1 MFRRSAALFLLVL
14 AAGSSSAQRAN
25 TSDRSAPAAP
35 LTTRATSD
43 TSNAMSTIRR
53 LRWRSV
59 GPANNAGRISV
70 VVGVPGNRDV
80 YYVAGANGGIIKTT
94 NAGVTF
100 RPIFDRQNISSI
112 GAIAIA
118 PSDPNIIY
126 VGTGEENPRNN
137 ASIGD
142 GVYKSVDAGEHWTKI
157 GLDKTDKIARISID
171 AKNPDLVYVCG
182 LGREWGPNEERGV
195 FKTSDGGKTWKKIL
209 YVDPQ
214 TACSDVAI
222 DPGNS
227 NIVYAGM
234 YTYRRWAWHLESG
247 GGSTAVYKSVNG
259 GESWERLSGKDR
271 ERGLPKGDMDRIG
284 IAVAASD
291 PDVVYVVS
299 ETKNE
304 GELWRSDDGGDHW
317 RTVNRDPNINFRPFY
332 YSDIRVDPKDPNRVF
347 SLSGSLYMSE
357 DGGANFKTIARDVH
371 GDHQALWIDPT
382 NPKYILSGSDGGWQV
397 SYDGGRNFEVVNT
410 FPFTQFYHI
419 NYDMQK
425 PYMVCGGLQD
435 NGNWCGA
442 SQTLSGQGNRKND
455 WYTVSGGDG
464 FFTVPVMDKPWLVY
478 SDAQGGMISITDTRT
493 GTQQSIYPYPNRVG
507 SVGDAMI
514 SHKYR
519 FNWNSPIALS
529 PLNPK
534 VVYFGGNVLFKSTDY
549 GHSWTPISP
558 DLTTNDPKKQE
569 SSGGP
574 IVVDNTAAEFHCTI
588 ITIAPSPVDSNVI
601 WVGTD
606 DGNVQVTR
614 DGGKTWSNVFTNVPG
629 LKPNAWIPT
638 VDASHYEAG
647 TAYVAA
653 DHHQD
658 DDYSPYAYMTTDYG
672 KTWKRITGDLPNSAA
687 WVHVVREDPKNRS
700 LFYMGT
706 EMGVWASWDKGA
718 HWISLRGDLPVVQVR
733 DIQVHPR
740 DNDLL
745 LATHGRGLYIM
756 DDISALQGLE
766 TAQSSDAVLFD
777 IRPATRWS
785 MWNRDGNLGQKKWTG
800 ENPPQGALI
809 TYYLKNQP
817 SGEVNITVTDGNNRV
832 VRRMR
837 RVADDAGINR
847 VVWDLRHDPP
857 AGAGGGRGGRGG
869 GGGAGGASTEGPQ
882 GGAAPDTSLAA
893 LRARRAAAAL
903 AEADAQPG
911 ADEGGFGRGGGAGL
925 DVVPGVYTVSLSV
938 NGKQLT
944 KTVQVDLDPRSD
956 MTPAQLTAQFE
967 TATQL
972 NDLATRVNAV
982 ISGVDDLLGQLT
994 SLQGQVRR
1002 NATTAQPPQQLLTD
1016 IGSTIGELRHFRD
1029 SVLARPLA
1037 GLGYRQYPRLRDEV
1051 QTVSGM
1057 VARPLM
1063 PPTAGELLRMG
1074 ELRTEADQAQAR
1086 LDTIIQ
1092 NRISKINQALSGTP
1106 HVIVPQRA
1114 GPIIP

>member
-1 MFRRSAALFLLVL
+1 MTRPPLTVAAVLALSITATAAAQRSASAVSQRPI
-14 AAGSSSAQRAN
+14 AATRPAEDTSA
-25 TSDRSAPAAP
+25 
-35 LTTRATSD
+35 ATS
-43 TSNAMSTIRR
+43 TIKR

-59 GPANNAGRISV
+59 GPANNAGRVSV
-70 VVGVPGNRDV
+70 VVGVPGDRDV

-94 NAGVTF
+94 NGGVTF
-100 RPIFDRQNISSI
+100 KPIFDKQDIGSI

-142 GVYKSVDAGEHWTKI
+142 GMYKSVDAGEHWTHI
-157 GLDKTDKIARISID
+157 GLEKSDKIARIVID
-171 AKNPDLVYVCG
+171 AKNPDLVFACG

-195 FKTSDGGKTWKKIL
+195 FKTTDGGKTWKKVL
-209 YVDPQ
+209 YVDNQ
-214 TACSDVAI
+214 TACSDIAA

-227 NIVYAGM
+227 NILYAGM

-247 GGSTAVYKSVNG
+247 GGNTAVYRSVDG
-259 GESWERLSGKDR
+259 GNTWERLSGKDR
-271 ERGLPKGDMDRIG
+271 DRGLPKGEMDRIG
-284 IAVAASD
+284 IAVAPSD
-291 PDVVYVVS
+291 PDIVYVVS
-299 ETKNE
+299 ETKTE

-317 RTVNRDPNINFRPFY
+317 RVVNRDPNINFRPFY
-332 YSDIRVDPKDPNRVF
+332 YSDIRVDPKNSNRVF

-357 DGGANFKTIARDVH
+357 DGGANFRTIGRDVH

-382 NPKYILSGSDGGWQV
+382 NSKYILSGSDGGWQV
-397 SYDGGRNFEVVNT
+397 SYDGGKNFEVMNT

-419 NYDMQK
+419 NFDMQR
-425 PYMVCGGLQD
+425 PYMTCGGLQD
-435 NGNWCGA
+435 NGNWCGP
-442 SQTLSGQGNRKND
+442 SQTASGQGNRKND
-455 WYTVSGGDG
+455 WFTVSGGDG

-478 SDAQGGMISITDTRT
+478 SDAQGGMLNLTDTRT
-493 GTQQSIYPYPNRVG
+493 GAQKTIYPYPNRVG
-507 SVGDAMI
+507 SVGDAML

-549 GHSWTPISP
+549 GFSWQVISP
-558 DLTTNDPKKQE
+558 DVTTNDPKKLGD
-569 SSGGP
+569 SGGP

-588 ITIAPSPVDSNVI
+588 ITIAPSPLDSNVI

-638 VDASHYEAG
+638 VDASHSDAG

-658 DDYSPYAYMTTDYG
+658 DDYAPYAYMTTDYG
-672 KTWKRITGDLPNSAA
+672 KTWKRITGDIPASAA
-687 WVHVVREDPKNRS
+687 WVHVVREDPRNRN
-700 LFYMGT
+700 LLYMGT
-706 EMGVWASWDKGA
+706 EMGVWASWDRGT
-718 HWISLRGDLPVVQVR
+718 HWVSLRGDLPVTPVR

-756 DDISALQGLE
+756 DDVSALQNLSA
-766 TAQSSDAVLFD
+766 AQATDATLFD
-777 IRPATRWS
+777 IRPAVRWNQ
-785 MWNRDGNLGQKKWTG
+785 WNRDGNLGQKKWTG

-809 TYYLKNQP
+809 TYYLKSQP
-817 SGEVNITVTDGNNRV
+817 PGEVNITISDKDGRP

-847 VVWDLRHDPP
+847 VVWDLRYDPP
-857 AGAGGGRGGRGG
+857 AGGGGGRGGRG

-882 GGAAPDTSLAA
+882 GGAAPDTSLAG
-893 LRARRAAAAL
+893 LRARRAAAA
-903 AEADAQPG
+903 ANPEEAQPT
-911 ADEGGFGRGGGAGL
+911 AEEGGFGGRGGGGGL
-925 DVVPGVYTVSLSV
+925 EVLPGIYTVSLSV

-944 KTVQVDLDPRSD
+944 KQVQVELDPRSD
-956 MTPAQLTAQFE
+956 MTPAQLTAQFQ

-972 NDLATRVNAV
+972 NDLSARVNRV
-982 ISGVDDLLGQLT
+982 VTGTDDLLAQLT
-994 SLQGQVRR
+994 SLQTQLRR
-1002 NATTAQPPQQLLTD
+1002 AQGSPTVLANIDTTVK
-1016 IGSTIGELRHFRD
+1016 ELRHFRD

-1037 GLGYRQYPRLRDEV
+1037 GLGYRQYPRLREEV

-1057 VARPLM
+1057 VSRPMM
-1063 PPTAGELLRMG
+1063 PPTQGELLRLG
-1074 ELRTEADQAQAR
+1074 ELKTETDQAQAR
-1086 LDTIIQ
+1086 LDAIIQ
-1092 NRISKINQALSGTP
+1092 NRVMKINQALTSTP
-1106 HVIVPQRA
+1106 HVITPQQR
-1114 GPIIP
+1114 PIIP